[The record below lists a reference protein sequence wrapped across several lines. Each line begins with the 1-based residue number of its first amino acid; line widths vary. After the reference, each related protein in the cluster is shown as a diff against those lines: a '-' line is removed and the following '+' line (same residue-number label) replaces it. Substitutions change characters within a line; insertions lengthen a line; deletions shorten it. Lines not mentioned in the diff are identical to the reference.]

1 MSRSASRRRAED
13 AYLDHLDGYSWAEI
27 ADRLGFRSRQG
38 AQTAVRRWLA
48 DTTPDPASIERR
60 KWIDG
65 KKSDRAKLKRA
76 RDSATGDPYAIA
88 QLSAAIDRIDDQL
101 AKAQG
106 FYAPAQQNVNVSVSP
121 SPVESWRQQM
131 LDRAAVAQ
139 RPALAAPVL
148 DTEVVE

>member
-1 MSRSASRRRAED
+1 
-13 AYLDHLDGYSWAEI
+13 
-27 ADRLGFRSRQG
+27 
-38 AQTAVRRWLA
+38 VRRWLD
-48 DTTPDPASIERR
+48 DTTPDPLSIERR

-76 RDSATGDPYAIA
+76 RDSAQGDPHAIA

-106 FYAPAQQNVNVSVSP
+106 FYVPAQQNVNVTVSA

-131 LDRAAVAQ
+131 IDQASAAQ
-139 RPALAAPVL
+139 RPSLPAAR
-148 DTEVVE
+148 VVDAAVIE